1 MKDRQPCQ
9 SVAEARLSVGSAIAA
24 PAITISL
31 KSSLSTARQHRREEP
46 LAANHSD
53 DFSLSGGFG
62 IASVRGSCW
71 LNQQQV
77 RFFSGEWTMFD
88 TLRDNKHL
96 SRFQSDGPVP
106 ELDVDFT

>member
-46 LAANHSD
+46 ICMCRLLFAIENLAWLRK
-53 DFSLSGGFG
+53 SLICIRPVGS
-62 IASVRGSCW
+62 ARGPW
-71 LNQQQV
+71 
-77 RFFSGEWTMFD
+77 
-88 TLRDNKHL
+88 
-96 SRFQSDGPVP
+96 P
-106 ELDVDFT
+106 